1 MNNVPYTVEVLDKLR
16 WNAHLGKHKH
26 FEAGN
31 RGRSHHVKFGVPVV
45 LINIALGSVLFA
57 FLGDEGAFPQ
67 WAKWSGA
74 SLTLIAAGLGAVQTF
89 FNFEK
94 QYMEHRAVG
103 NEYLGVA
110 RECERLLALYFDGL
124 LPLHELSK
132 DIGRINTEY
141 AKVNARSEGLT
152 VNPNEY
158 AAALDMQKKKKDE
171 QTSLLQRY
179 AMSLSSKPSL
189 QPTTAGND

>member
-1 MNNVPYTVEVLDKLR
+1 MTNIPYTVEVLDKLR

-31 RGRSHHVKFGVPVV
+31 RGRRHHVAFGTPVV

-57 FLGDEGAFPQ
+57 FLGEDAVFPQ
-67 WAKWSGA
+67 WGKWCGA
-74 SLTLIAAGLGAVQTF
+74 ALTLLAAGLGAVQTF

-94 QYMEHRAVG
+94 QYMEHRAVA
-103 NEYLGVA
+103 NEYLGIA
-110 RECERLLALYFDGL
+110 RECERILALHFDGL
-124 LPLHELSK
+124 LSLQQLSEN
-132 DIGRINTEY
+132 IERINIEY

-152 VNPNEY
+152 VSAKDY
-158 AAALDMQKKKKDE
+158 KAALSMQQQKKSD

-179 AMSLSSKPSL
+179 SQSSSNAHSNKPQSS
-189 QPTTAGND
+189 G

>member
-1 MNNVPYTVEVLDKLR
+1 MTSVPYTVEVLDKLR

-31 RGRSHHVKFGVPVV
+31 RGRRHHVTFGVPVV

-57 FLGDEGAFPQ
+57 FLGEDDVFPQ
-67 WAKWSGA
+67 WAKWGGA
-74 SLTLIAAGLGAVQTF
+74 AFTLLAAGLGAIQTF

-103 NEYLGVA
+103 NEYLGIA
-110 RECERLLALYFDGL
+110 RECERLLALFFDGL
-124 LPLHELSK
+124 LPLQELSQN
-132 DIGRINTEY
+132 IERINVEY

-152 VNPNEY
+152 VSPKEY
-158 AAALDMQKKKKDE
+158 KAALATQEKKKSKE
-171 QTSLLQRY
+171 TSLLQRFSQS
-179 AMSLSSKPSL
+179 MSSNPSFNGT
-189 QPTTAGND
+189 PSGAR

>member
-1 MNNVPYTVEVLDKLR
+1 MSGVPYTVEVLDKLR

-26 FEAGN
+26 FQAGN
-31 RGRSHHVKFGVPVV
+31 RGRTHHVTFGIPVV

-57 FLGDEGAFPQ
+57 FLGEDGAFPQ

-74 SLTLIAAGLGAVQTF
+74 TLTLVAAGLGAIQTF

-103 NEYLGVA
+103 NEYLGIA
-110 RECERLLALYFDGL
+110 RECERLLALFFDGL
-124 LPLHELSK
+124 LPLQELSQN
-132 DIGRINTEY
+132 IERINTEY

-152 VNPNEY
+152 VSPKEY
-158 AAALDMQKKKKDE
+158 GAALAVQEKKKSE
-171 QTSLLQRY
+171 ETSLLQRY
-179 AMSLSSKPSL
+179 SQNVSSNPSFKRT
-189 QPTTAGND
+189 PDGAA

>member
-1 MNNVPYTVEVLDKLR
+1 MTSIPYTVEVLDKLR

-31 RGRSHHVKFGVPVV
+31 RGRRHHVTFGVPVI

-57 FLGDEGAFPQ
+57 FLGDEGVFPQ
-67 WAKWSGA
+67 WGKWGGA
-74 SLTLIAAGLGAVQTF
+74 TLTLVAAGLGSVQTF

-124 LPLHELSK
+124 LSLQQLSES
-132 DIGRINTEY
+132 IERINAEY
-141 AKVNARSEGLT
+141 AKVNARAEGLT
-152 VNPNEY
+152 VSPKEFL
-158 AAALDMQKKKKDE
+158 AANKVQEKKRRE
-171 QTSLLQRY
+171 ETSLLQRY
-179 AMSLSSKPSL
+179 SEGLAKKV
-189 QPTTAGND
+189 

>member
-1 MNNVPYTVEVLDKLR
+1 MANVPFTVEVLDKLR

-31 RGRSHHVKFGVPVV
+31 RGRRHHVTFGVPVV

-57 FLGDEGAFPQ
+57 FLGEDGLFPQ

-74 SLTLIAAGLGAVQTF
+74 SLTLVAAGLGAVQTF

-103 NEYLGVA
+103 NEYLGIA

-124 LPLHELSK
+124 LTLQELSGS
-132 DIGRINTEY
+132 IESINVEY
-141 AKVNARSEGLT
+141 AKVNGRSEGLT
-152 VNPNEY
+152 VSPKEY
-158 AAALDMQKKKKDE
+158 QAALGMQQKKKAE
-171 QTSLLQRY
+171 ETSLLQRY
-179 AMSLSSKPSL
+179 SKMVGS
-189 QPTTAGND
+189 A